1 MSEITEIMKQ
11 QVSGKLKW
19 DSTRRE
25 REKEKK
31 KDYNSTCNELLTNS
45 KCINNKLLSGR
56 RIECGSR
63 GAQGSRRFSC
73 LTIEVRAPGQH

>member
-1 MSEITEIMKQ
+1 MSEIIDIMKQ

-25 REKEKK
+25 KRERETK
-31 KDYNSTCNELLTNS
+31 KDYNSTCNGLLTNS

-56 RIECGSR
+56 IEWGSS
-63 GAQGSRRFSC
+63 GK
-73 LTIEVRAPGQH
+73 

>member
-56 RIECGSR
+56 RIEWGSG
-63 GAQGSRRFSC
+63 GAQGSGRFSC